1 MSWNGASSQGV
12 SADVTES
19 DILVRKLFSWHYFQI
34 KQHEHTLSHDCYKVT
49 THTLNSVK
57 SQVN

>member
-19 DILVRKLFSWHYFQI
+19 DTLVRKSFSRHYFQI
-34 KQHEHTLSHDCYKVT
+34 KQYKHTLSHDCYKVT
-49 THTLNSVK
+49 IIL
-57 SQVN
+57 